1 MSEGSEGSALAS
13 SVHSRGSAPR
23 APRAFARF
31 ARRKRSV
38 TFEGLRPS
46 STPRFRSLRS
56 TKALSYVRG
65 APPLEHPALSLASL
79 DESAQLR
86 SRGSAP
92 RAPRAFARF
101 ARRKRSVTFEGLRP
115 SSTPRFRSLRSTK
128 ALSYVRGAPP
138 LEHPA
143 LSLASLDESAQLRSR
158 GSAPRAPRAFA
169 RFARRKRSVTFEGL
183 RPSSTPRFRSLRST
197 KALSYVR
204 GAPPLELPA
213 LSLASLD
220 ESAQFG
226 GGGGAASPP
235 VRGSC
240 SGCAVGA

>member
-101 ARRKRSVTFEGLRP
+101 ARRKRSVRRRRRRRFAAGTRLVLGLRC
-115 SSTPRFRSLRSTK
+115 
-128 ALSYVRGAPP
+128 
-138 LEHPA
+138 
-143 LSLASLDESAQLRSR
+143 
-158 GSAPRAPRAFA
+158 
-169 RFARRKRSVTFEGL
+169 RSV
-183 RPSSTPRFRSLRST
+183 
-197 KALSYVR
+197 ALATVVII
-204 GAPPLELPA
+204 PLVVVPVA
-213 LSLASLD
+213 LD
-220 ESAQFG
+220 VDG
-226 GGGGAASPP
+226 
-235 VRGSC
+235 V
-240 SGCAVGA
+240 